1 MSVLADI
8 YISSDNDAASRV
20 PAAMAL
26 QLAELSPDRIASV
39 TSVWAAT
46 EELKCSPEDIKPTV
60 DDLVRLARRANETNQ
75 NVYLWNCI

>member
-39 TSVWAAT
+39 TSAWAAT